1 MDIRN
6 GSITAYNGISAS
18 LGASNQFNINKSG
31 TNYLNIFNNGR
42 LWIGSGTPADAG
54 FQMDIVGATRVQG
67 ELSINT
73 TTVNNLTFD
82 NIGTNN
88 SPYMRWLYY
97 PDSTNQ
103 QKTLLFVYKAG
114 LLNGSIYISPN
125 SQVGNANYAP
135 AGNSNYVFGG
145 GTSLI
150 SGSLNTLIG
159 YAAGLNLTSGGSN
172 TFVGNQSGA
181 SIITGINNIALCS
194 GGGNM
199 TIGDRSNI
207 ICIGNQDNS
216 GGNNALDV
224 DNAIVI
230 GGIYMNNMYIGAYR
244 AGIGAYYPGT
254 FTLNSA
260 GTVSGSANSVG
271 ASLRIAAGKGTGTAI
286 PADLIFATTVTGSSG
301 ISYQTLVDRWYIK
314 GNSGT
319 LANRNIS
326 YTSSLA
332 MDIIGLVGITGS
344 LIMTGS
350 IFMSPSSSFVLP
362 LTASSSPLTGS
373 AYWSGSL
380 LFIWN
385 GTRYM
390 SSSFA

>member
-54 FQMDIVGATRVQG
+54 FQMDIVGTTRVQG
-67 ELSINT
+67 ALSINT

-103 QKTLLFVYKAG
+103 QKTLLFVYKTG

-135 AGNSNYVFGG
+135 AGNNNYVFGG
-145 GTSLI
+145 GASLV
-150 SGSLNTLIG
+150 SGSSNTFIG
-159 YAAGLNLTSGGSN
+159 YAAGYEVTSGASN
-172 TFVGNQSGA
+172 TFIGNQSGRN
-181 SIITGINNIALCS
+181 IITGGANIAISS
-194 GGGNM
+194 GGGQV
-199 TIGDRSNI
+199 TSGDRNNTI
-207 ICIGNQDNS
+207 VIGNIDN
-216 GGNNALDV
+216 GGGALDT
-224 DNAIVI
+224 DNVIVI
-230 GGIYMNNMYIGAYR
+230 GGQIINSLFVGAYR
-244 AGIGAYYPGT
+244 SSIPSATYPST
-254 FTLNSA
+254 FTINS
-260 GTVSGSANSVG
+260 SGAATGSTNSIG
-271 ASLRIAAGKGTGTAI
+271 ASLRIASGKGTGTAI
-286 PADLIFATTVTGSSG
+286 PADLIFATTTTGSSG
-301 ISYQTLVDRWYIK
+301 AAYQTLVDRWYIK

-326 YTSSLA
+326 HTSSLA
-332 MDIIGLVGITGS
+332 MDISGLVGITGS
-344 LIMTGS
+344 LIITGS